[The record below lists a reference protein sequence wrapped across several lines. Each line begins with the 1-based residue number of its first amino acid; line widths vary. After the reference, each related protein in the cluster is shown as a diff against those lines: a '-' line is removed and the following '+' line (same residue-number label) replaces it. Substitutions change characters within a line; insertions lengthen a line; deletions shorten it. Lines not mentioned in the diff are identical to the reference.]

1 MTRLVA
7 IFILYFLG
15 TPGANPEPHTPSWES
30 LPESDS
36 KQIIN
41 LLVKP
46 AFSFSDADYK
56 LLAPVQALHVGSNLA
71 IIVGQHQHL
80 FFGSLEAELVLRNPE
95 GNINLWRIPGL
106 ELHKSDLI
114 MFGSSHKPNRRTG
127 PWIWNDKNELVACQ
141 YDRDKMMTGV
151 ELRRVLIE
159 WFKIINGDELTNR
172 NFQASI

>member
-15 TPGANPEPHTPSWES
+15 APGTTPEPLTPSLES

-46 AFSFSDADYK
+46 AFSFSDADYE

-80 FFGSLEAELVLRNPE
+80 FFGSLEAELVLRIPE
-95 GNINLWRIPGL
+95 GNITLWRIPGL
-106 ELHKSDLI
+106 ELYKSELI
-114 MFGSSHKPNRRTG
+114 QFGTSDKPTCRTG

-141 YDRDKMMTGV
+141 YDRDKIMTGV
-151 ELRRVLIE
+151 ELRRLLIE
-159 WFKIINGDELTNR
+159 WLKIINGDELTNR